1 MKTKKLLAVLLAAL
15 LTLLCLPFAGSAKV
29 SPADDI
35 SAPANQID
43 MVFNFYTAFL
53 NYQELFPDGTLYF
66 YFNLDD
72 DDLPEAIFLDYE
84 TCLFWVY
91 DYQAGYSENYSF
103 RCLGDYWNMYDVGD
117 LLYEYTYVDEE
128 GADLSTIRI
137 KDGKL
142 VFTPYSPTD
151 GSYQDAW
158 LEFYDTSEGF
168 RFPDLNDTQKLILH
182 KMMGLCR
189 NVRISSDDIAV
200 TAADMDRDGIPELI
214 VRDTPIVA
222 GDMADIVSTY
232 SFYRF
237 QNGDFEKVGSAKKK
251 QSYAG
256 IPVEYRAPDGDG
268 LIWTEGN
275 KQGLWLIQNGKLK
288 ETVFSGPIED
298 PEDLPLLSFMGSD
311 VFFSDELFRLPLEN
325 QLASSLWDYEPGDV
339 IADMAVGADDARF
352 ILRASVGL
360 EDISPLFTA
369 HADVDHDGSV
379 SAADARLVLRASVGL
394 EQLDFS
400 PRHFIGQFV
409 SDNEGEVHNII
420 RSFSSNGVD
429 YSVDIFLMRPR
440 MHLDAKGKLNK
451 DGTMTITARETYFTA
466 SGQPTKY
473 SLRYDPNSGSLILKV
488 TANPGEYMKT
498 GETFTF
504 YRAFSAR

>member
-1 MKTKKLLAVLLAAL
+1 
-15 LTLLCLPFAGSAKV
+15 
-29 SPADDI
+29 
-35 SAPANQID
+35 
-43 MVFNFYTAFL
+43 
-53 NYQELFPDGTLYF
+53 
-66 YFNLDD
+66 
-72 DDLPEAIFLDYE
+72 
-84 TCLFWVY
+84 
-91 DYQAGYSENYSF
+91 
-103 RCLGDYWNMYDVGD
+103 
-117 LLYEYTYVDEE
+117 
-128 GADLSTIRI
+128 
-137 KDGKL
+137 
-142 VFTPYSPTD
+142 
-151 GSYQDAW
+151 
-158 LEFYDTSEGF
+158 
-168 RFPDLNDTQKLILH
+168 
-182 KMMGLCR
+182 MMGLCS

-200 TAADMDRDGIPELI
+200 TAVDMDRDGIPELI

-237 QNGDFEKVGSAKKK
+237 QDGDFEKVGSAKKK

-298 PEDLPLLSFMGSD
+298 PENLPLLSFMDSD

-400 PRHFIGQFV
+400 PRQFIGQFV

-466 SGQPTKY
+466 SGQPTEY